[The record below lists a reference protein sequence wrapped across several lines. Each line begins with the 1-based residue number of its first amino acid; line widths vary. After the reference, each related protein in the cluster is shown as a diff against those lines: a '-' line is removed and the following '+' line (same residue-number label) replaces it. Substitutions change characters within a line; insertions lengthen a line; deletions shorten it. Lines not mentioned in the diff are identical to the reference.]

1 MASRIGSLPRNE
13 KLTLDTPPE
22 MRACGRLSRIQRVP
36 SMKSTA

>member
-13 KLTLDTPPE
+13 KLTLEIPPE
-22 MRACGRLSRIQRVP
+22 ILAYGRFARIHLVP